1 MAQNGNVAV
10 KPLLKRAFQGNPAH
24 LRLRTAVSRTFS
36 QVKKKRKDGTKGKQR
51 CVGRPLYAYVEFVY
65 SKTHLKVSSGCSL
78 GIPSQSSEGIL
89 RPNDMFYDVCFRPVR
104 LLVQLLK
111 IKKRKENV
119 FNVAFMAI
127 GHETDGNAIFLVLI
141 HFIFVCS
148 FAVTQRA
155 LAAETF
161 LTRKL
166 FSNIT
171 LFNSSERK

>member
-1 MAQNGNVAV
+1 M
-10 KPLLKRAFQGNPAH
+10 FQTCTIAGAI
-24 LRLRTAVSRTFS
+24 
-36 QVKKKRKDGTKGKQR
+36 TK
-51 CVGRPLYAYVEFVY
+51 
-65 SKTHLKVSSGCSL
+65 
-78 GIPSQSSEGIL
+78 
-89 RPNDMFYDVCFRPVR
+89 N
-104 LLVQLLK
+104 
-111 IKKRKENV
+111 KKRKENV